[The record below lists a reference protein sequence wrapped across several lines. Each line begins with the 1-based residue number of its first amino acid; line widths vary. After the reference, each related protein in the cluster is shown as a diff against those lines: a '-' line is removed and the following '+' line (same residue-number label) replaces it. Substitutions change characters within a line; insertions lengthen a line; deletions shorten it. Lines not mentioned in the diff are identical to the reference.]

1 MGFDRRRPLIFLLI
15 VLCLLFLASYTTRL
29 GYLRGQQR
37 LLAQAEQQAIDAQ
50 IHTQVLESELAY
62 VQSDAY
68 VAEQAIEKL
77 GMALEDETVIKLVDG
92 PGTAAEAAASALA
105 PDDADVVTAPRAA
118 GQPIW
123 QQWVDL
129 FR

>member
-1 MGFDRRRPLIFLLI
+1 MGVDRRRPLVFLLI
-15 VLCLLFLASYTTRL
+15 VFCLLFLASYTTRL

-37 LLAQAEQQAIDAQ
+37 LLAQAEQQVIDAQ
-50 IHTQVLESELAY
+50 IHTQVLESELDY

-68 VAEQAIEKL
+68 VAEQAIEEL

-92 PGTAAEAAASALA
+92 PE
-105 PDDADVVTAPRAA
+105 TAPSSAATPDRATVALQSAA
-118 GQPIW
+118 GRPVW